1 LERNKKLHS
10 EQLFFDFFPEWQNQ
24 KNHTAHNQN
33 RKAHRNGILKSPR
46 TYYSSTK
53 GMDPKFLRNQRFA
66 KKKSPKPCVQRKIA
80 YHLRTMAQRHKD
92 VVTKKFLAR
101 QAEQKVKDV
110 AKKVAALKE
119 KQKQRKEKKLQQ
131 PKDTKEKKER
141 KPRPEK
147 KNRKQK
153 NPKKVKNPNKLKNRK
168 LKNPKL

>member
-1 LERNKKLHS
+1 MAKS
-10 EQLFFDFFPEWQNQ
+10 

-33 RKAHRNGILKSPR
+33 RKAHRNGILKPPR

-101 QAEQKVKDV
+101 KAEQKVKDV

-119 KQKQRKEKKLQQ
+119 KQKQRKEKKTTT
-131 PKDTKEKKER
+131 TKRNKRKER
-141 KPRPEK
+141 KKTPTRK
-147 KNRKQK
+147 KNRKLK

>member
-1 LERNKKLHS
+1 MAKS
-10 EQLFFDFFPEWQNQ
+10 

-33 RKAHRNGILKSPR
+33 RKAHRNGILKPPR

-101 QAEQKVKDV
+101 KAEQKVKDV

-131 PKDTKEKKER
+131 PKETKEKKER

-147 KNRKQK
+147 KPKAEKPKEGEKPKQVEK
-153 NPKKVKNPNKLKNRK
+153 PKAEKPKVVKPKKITTDSH
-168 LKNPKL
+168 